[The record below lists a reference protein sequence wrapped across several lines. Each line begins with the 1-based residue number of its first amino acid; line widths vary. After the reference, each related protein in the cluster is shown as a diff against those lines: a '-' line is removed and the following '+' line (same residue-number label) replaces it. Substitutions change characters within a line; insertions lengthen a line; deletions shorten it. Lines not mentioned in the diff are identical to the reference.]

1 MERIGMHLMNYADYY
16 HNVAVRQTKP
26 IFCMHSHCSE
36 GVKLILQIWYMY
48 ANLLWCLY
56 FALVK
61 EN

>member
-1 MERIGMHLMNYADYY
+1 MATMNYADYY
-16 HNVAVRQTKP
+16 HDITVRQTKS

-36 GVKLILQIWYMY
+36 WVKLILQIGNLY

-56 FALVK
+56 FALVN